1 MNSIHHCDFCVTLR
15 FSLMTF
21 RILQF
26 AIHALQYALAVSMRS
41 VSVCA
46 RERILPRICQ
56 TCKSHIT
63 PILPTDLKQCVG
75 DLTQRTFFADFH
87 QGFKYV
93 LVLDCGLL

>member
-41 VSVCA
+41 RA
-46 RERILPRICQ
+46 HTTITYYADTAHRPQ
-56 TCKSHIT
+56 TM
-63 PILPTDLKQCVG
+63 
-75 DLTQRTFFADFH
+75 RW
-87 QGFKYV
+87 
-93 LVLDCGLL
+93 